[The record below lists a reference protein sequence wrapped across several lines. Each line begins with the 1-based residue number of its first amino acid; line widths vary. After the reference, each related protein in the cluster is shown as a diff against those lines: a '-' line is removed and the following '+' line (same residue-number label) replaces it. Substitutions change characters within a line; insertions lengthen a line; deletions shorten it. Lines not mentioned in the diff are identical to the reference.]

1 MKSSME
7 RTKCLFHLRSCVW
20 EITLA
25 CCFSCRYCGSKGG
38 KARENELTTQECLR
52 VAEQLSDLG
61 CQRVSLIGG
70 EVFMRPDWPAIVR
83 ALTERQ
89 IRVSVITNGY
99 LFTEHVIAQ
108 LKEAGIESVAV
119 SLDGPEE
126 IHDRFRQSGSYCRA
140 DSAIDVLSGSGIP
153 VSVITTLHSGNV
165 PYLESFY
172 QYLLTKHIAAWQ
184 LQACSPMGNAANGG
198 MDYRFDCNTVIDFVE
213 SKMFEAPFMM
223 GVADNIGYFT
233 GAEGYLRGNLSG
245 NAYFRA
251 AARDW
256 MRSGLTVWEMSGA
269 ARQCMTPALL
279 KAI

>member
-52 VAEQLSDLG
+52 VAEQLSNLG

-99 LFTEHVIAQ
+99 LFSGGMITR

-140 DSAIDVLSGSGIP
+140 DSAIDVLSGSGRRVRLWGMP
-153 VSVITTLHSGNV
+153 QMAGWITV
-165 PYLESFY
+165 
-172 QYLLTKHIAAWQ
+172 LT
-184 LQACSPMGNAANGG
+184 
-198 MDYRFDCNTVIDFVE
+198 
-213 SKMFEAPFMM
+213 
-223 GVADNIGYFT
+223 
-233 GAEGYLRGNLSG
+233 
-245 NAYFRA
+245 
-251 AARDW
+251 
-256 MRSGLTVWEMSGA
+256 
-269 ARQCMTPALL
+269 
-279 KAI
+279 AIQ

>member
-99 LFTEHVIAQ
+99 LFSGGMITR

-126 IHDRFRQSGSYCRA
+126 IHDRFRQSGSYRRA

-172 QYLLTKHIAAWQ
+172 QYLLDGECRKWRDG
-184 LQACSPMGNAANGG
+184 L
-198 MDYRFDCNTVIDFVE
+198 
-213 SKMFEAPFMM
+213 PF
-223 GVADNIGYFT
+223 
-233 GAEGYLRGNLSG
+233 
-245 NAYFRA
+245 
-251 AARDW
+251 
-256 MRSGLTVWEMSGA
+256 
-269 ARQCMTPALL
+269 
-279 KAI
+279 

>member
-1 MKSSME
+1 MKNNTE
-7 RTKCLFHLRSCVW
+7 KTKCLFQLKSCVW

-70 EVFMRPDWPAIVR
+70 EVFMRPDWLAIVR

-99 LFTEHVIAQ
+99 LFPRGMITR
-108 LKEAGIESVAV
+108 LKEAGVESVAV
-119 SLDGPEE
+119 SLDGLEE
-126 IHDRFRQSGSYCRA
+126 IHDRYRQSGSYRRA

-165 PYLESFY
+165 PYLASFY

-223 GVADNIGYFT
+223 GSPDRKDI
-233 GAEGYLRGNLSG
+233 
-245 NAYFRA
+245 
-251 AARDW
+251 
-256 MRSGLTVWEMSGA
+256 
-269 ARQCMTPALL
+269 
-279 KAI
+279 